1 MRLSVL
7 LNRKVVSESGQRLG
21 RVHDVRGELEGGRL
35 RVTGLIA
42 GKLPRALWRRH
53 PRQRRPGTSE
63 GTRPPRH
70 PLGAGRP
77 RRVRDSHPRLVSSR
91 LWVAQTRSCLQ
102 IECFVTYD
110 RIYAPHPTGLFF
122 ANQVSEENGVELV
135 VAGLDAGDAVD
146 LELVL
151 ELVAG
156 L

>member
-1 MRLSVL
+1 MRSRP
-7 LNRKVVSESGQRLG
+7 NDSGSSRSIPRLP
-21 RVHDVRGELEGGRL
+21 
-35 RVTGLIA
+35 A
-42 GKLPRALWRRH
+42 A
-53 PRQRRPGTSE
+53 
-63 GTRPPRH
+63 
-70 PLGAGRP
+70 PLGAE
-77 RRVRDSHPRLVSSR
+77 
-91 LWVAQTRSCLQ
+91 TRSCLQ

-135 VAGLDAGDAVD
+135 VAVLDAGDAVD